1 MGFQVASD
9 AFAYV
14 YVTGLLKALDVIE
27 QDMNDGVNIL
37 DRWFEPHHDRRLL
50 GESSSRQ
57 QQQYRP
63 HRQLHLPPTLE
74 TLPEP
79 LFCNNI
85 YCSTPHPPSCLNYEL
100 PTFGNPGITVKS
112 QGDWA
117 ISHNENKWNYEVG
130 KVDIKWIK
138 ESNESEEWKVK
149 CKHAGMSALVLF
161 CYMISCVQ
169 YEVSVFG
176 CSFELGLPWFDC
188 FCKPGIL
195 TDVTIS
201 SLYLLNVNF

>member
-1 MGFQVASD
+1 MGFQVAAD

-37 DRWFEPHHDRRLL
+37 DRWFEPHDNRRVL
-50 GESSSRQ
+50 GDSSSRQ
-57 QQQYRP
+57 QHSP
-63 HRQLHLPPTLE
+63 LTLG

-79 LFCNNI
+79 LFCDKI

-138 ESNESEEWKVK
+138 ESNDAEEWKVK
-149 CKHAGMSALVLF
+149 CKHAGKSALVF
-161 CYMISCVQ
+161 
-169 YEVSVFG
+169 F
-176 CSFELGLPWFDC
+176 
-188 FCKPGIL
+188 
-195 TDVTIS
+195 
-201 SLYLLNVNF
+201 YL